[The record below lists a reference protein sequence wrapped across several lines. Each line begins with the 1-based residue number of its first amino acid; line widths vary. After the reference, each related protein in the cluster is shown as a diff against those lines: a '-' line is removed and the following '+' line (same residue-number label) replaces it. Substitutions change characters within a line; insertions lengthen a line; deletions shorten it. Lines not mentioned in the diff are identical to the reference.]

1 MHQLQSTKCFLSE
14 SSVVADKNWLAER
27 RLALEL
33 LEQLETFLAENNC
46 KFEDIKGLVIFRG
59 LVVLLAKLA

>member
-14 SSVVADKNWLAER
+14 DSVVADKNWLAER